1 METIEFKEFEI
12 SEKIK
17 RAIDDLGYI
26 YATEIQSKTI
36 PNVLKG
42 KDVIGQ
48 SQTGTGK
55 TASFAI
61 PILEKIDH
69 NDKNLQS
76 IILCPTRELALQVT
90 GEIRKFAKYMEG
102 IKVSSVYGGTS
113 IENQI
118 RELKRGVQIVIGT
131 PGRVMDHIRRK
142 TIRLGNVN
150 IVVLDEAD
158 EMLSMGFEEDIESI
172 LKGIPLNRQ
181 TLLFSATMPK
191 KILNI
196 ANKYQKDPVHIKIE
210 TTEYTIPKIEQV
222 YYELKE
228 KMKLETLIRVIEIHN
243 PKSCVV
249 FCNTKRKVDSVI
261 ESLKQKGFSAEA
273 LHGDIAQSRTR

>member
-1 METIEFKEFEI
+1 MKQIKFEEFKI

-17 RAIDDLGYI
+17 RAINDLGYI
-26 YATEIQSKTI
+26 YATEIQAKTI
-36 PNVLKG
+36 PNVLEG

-61 PILEKIDH
+61 PILERIDS
-69 NDKNLQS
+69 NNKNLQS
-76 IILCPTRELALQVT
+76 IILCPTRELAIQVAQ
-90 GEIRKFAKYMEG
+90 EIRKFAKYMEG
-102 IKVSSVYGGTS
+102 IKTIAIYGGTS

-131 PGRVMDHIRRK
+131 PGRVMDHIRRR
-142 TIRLGNVN
+142 TIKLESIN

-172 LKGIPLNRQ
+172 LKDINSNRQ

-191 KILNI
+191 TILNI
-196 ANKYQKDPVHIKIE
+196 TKKYQKNPVYVKVE
-210 TTEYTIPKIEQV
+210 NTEQTMPKIEQV

-243 PKSCVV
+243 PKSCLV
-249 FCNTKRKVDSVI
+249 FCNTKRKVDNVI
-261 ESLKQKGFSAEA
+261 ETLKQKGYSAEA
-273 LHGDIAQSRTR
+273 LHGDIAQARTR